1 MIPENR
7 DDLYALAGE
16 YVLGTAEASALREIE
31 AALATNG
38 ELRRAVSFW
47 EDQFHPLSRLT
58 APADPPASTWAAIE
72 RRIGTTR
79 RTEPPPRIWRSVAF
93 WRCTTA
99 GVAALAASLAL
110 YIAVAPSVP
119 APSVVAVL
127 HAPQQDAARWVATAG
142 RYGLFVRSVAP
153 NAPPQGRSFELWVIV
168 PGTVHPRSLGVIPSD
183 GVLRLR
189 TAPADLREGATLA
202 ISVEPVGGSPTAQPT
217 GPVVFVG
224 PIQAM

>member
-16 YVLGTAEASALREIE
+16 YVLGTAGAAALREIE
-31 AALATNG
+31 AALATND

-47 EDQFHPLSRLT
+47 EDRLHPLSRL
-58 APADPPASTWAAIE
+58 AEPADPPASTWAAIA
-72 RRIGTTR
+72 RRIDSTQGS
-79 RTEPPPRIWRSVAF
+79 EVPPRVWRRVAF
-93 WRCTTA
+93 WRWTTA

-110 YIAVAPSVP
+110 YIAVTPPAP

-127 HAPQQDAARWVATAG
+127 HAPQQDAASWVATAG
-142 RYGLFVRSVAP
+142 RYGLLVRSVAQS
-153 NAPPQGRSFELWVIV
+153 APPQGRSFELWAIV
-168 PGTVHPRSLGVIPSD
+168 PGAAHPQSLGVIPAN

-189 TAPADLREGATLA
+189 TVPAELREGVTLA
-202 ISVEPVGGSPTAQPT
+202 ISVEPVDGSPTAQPT

-224 PIQAM
+224 PVQAM